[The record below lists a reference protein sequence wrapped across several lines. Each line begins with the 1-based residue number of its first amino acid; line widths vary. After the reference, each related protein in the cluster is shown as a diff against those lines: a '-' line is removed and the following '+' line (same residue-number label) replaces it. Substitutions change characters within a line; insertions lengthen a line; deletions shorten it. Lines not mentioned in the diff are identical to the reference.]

1 MRMVDFEERAGLR
14 HDECGYLLDQLD
26 QQVQREE
33 WVLAEA
39 SLERFCRASR
49 EHFDA
54 EEQTLFPAFERTHLA
69 DIGSTSLMRVEHRQM
84 LGLMECMSGTLAVH
98 EVPAY
103 LELSLQLRRLLL
115 QHARKE
121 EFLIEVVRDE
131 AAPAAG
137 YVAISPEM

>member
-1 MRMVDFEERAGLR
+1 MRMVDFEEQAGFR
-14 HDECGYLLDQLD
+14 HEECDYLLDQLD

-33 WVLAEA
+33 WILAKA

-54 EEQTLFPAFERTHLA
+54 EERELFPAFERTHLA
-69 DIGSTSLMRVEHRQM
+69 DIGSTALMRAEHRQM
-84 LGLMECMSGTLAVH
+84 LGLMDCMGGVLAAC

-103 LELSLQLRRLLL
+103 LELSLQLRGLLIR
-115 QHARKE
+115 HARKE
-121 EFLIEVVRDE
+121 EFLIEVLRDG
-131 AAPAAG
+131 ASPV